1 MPGKNSKIVRGLGQA
16 FFILV
21 LSVLLGTVS
30 NQFGPQGISWTA
42 PQVDPAQAGLAEIS
56 PAEARVLL
64 DRGKAVF
71 LDARDSSSFREGHI
85 AGALN
90 ITPETVALNI
100 EMLRSLSDSGMVLI
114 AYCDTPGCSLGAE
127 LARALIQ
134 LGVSNIKVLEK
145 GLSFWTAQNYPIAR

>member
-1 MPGKNSKIVRGLGQA
+1 LPAMKPKIVRGLGQA
-16 FFILV
+16 FLILV
-21 LSVLLGTVS
+21 LSLLLGTVF

-42 PQVDPAQAGLAEIS
+42 PQVDPALAGLAEIS
-56 PAEARVLL
+56 AEEARVLFE
-64 DRGKAVF
+64 RGKAVF

-90 ITPETVALNI
+90 ITSETAAFNI

-114 AYCDTPGCSLGAE
+114 AYCDTPGCSLGSE
-127 LARALIQ
+127 LARSLTR

-145 GLSFWTAQNYPIAR
+145 GLSFWSAQNYPIGR

>member
-1 MPGKNSKIVRGLGQA
+1 M
-16 FFILV
+16 
-21 LSVLLGTVS
+21 
-30 NQFGPQGISWTA
+30 
-42 PQVDPAQAGLAEIS
+42 
-56 PAEARVLL
+56 LL

-90 ITPETVALNI
+90 ITSETVSLNI

-127 LARALIQ
+127 LARALTQ
-134 LGVSNIKVLEK
+134 LGVSNVKVLEK
-145 GLSFWTAQNYPIAR
+145 GLSFWTAQNYPTGR